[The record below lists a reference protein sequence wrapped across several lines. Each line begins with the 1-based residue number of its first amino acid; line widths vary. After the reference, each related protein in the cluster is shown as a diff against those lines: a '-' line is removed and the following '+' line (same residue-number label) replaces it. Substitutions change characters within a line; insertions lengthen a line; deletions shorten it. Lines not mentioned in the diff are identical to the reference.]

1 MNIDSILQF
10 VQENRVLVGYLV
22 IGSLFLILLIFLFIK
37 SITAP
42 KQPALAASP
51 TASMSKMAQ
60 KSMPHLSEQPD
71 TKLFIDQLRKVSD
84 ESQKII
90 YKLDTEIAEKE
101 KLIVEK
107 TNYIQALEQQ
117 VAQMPIEQIIGQHSE
132 KMKKES
138 EKKLAQVK
146 QEALSKAYRMW
157 FLGFMIGLLVA
168 GGMGAAYYFV
178 VLKG

>member
-10 VQENRVLVGYLV
+10 VQENRVLVGYLI
-22 IGSLFLILLIFLFIK
+22 IGSLFLILLVFLFIK

-42 KQPALAASP
+42 KQPALAGSP
-51 TASMSKMAQ
+51 TASMSKGAQ
-60 KSMPHLSEQPD
+60 KSAPHLSEQPD
-71 TKLFIDQLRKVSD
+71 TRLFIDQLRKVSD

-117 VAQMPIEQIIGQHSE
+117 VAEMPVEQIIGQHSE
-132 KMKKES
+132 KLKKES
-138 EKKLAQVK
+138 EKNLAQVK
-146 QEALSKAYRMW
+146 QQALSRAYQMW

-168 GGMGAAYYFV
+168 AGMGAAYYFL

>member
-10 VQENRVLVGYLV
+10 VQENRVLVGYLI
-22 IGSLFLILLIFLFIK
+22 IGSLFLVLLVFLFIK
-37 SITAP
+37 SMSAP
-42 KQPALAASP
+42 KQPALTASP
-51 TASMSKMAQ
+51 TASMSKGVQ
-60 KSMPHLSEQPD
+60 KSATYLSESPD

-101 KLIVEK
+101 KLITEK

-117 VAQMPIEQIIGQHSE
+117 VAEMPMEQIIGQHSE
-132 KMKKES
+132 KLKKES

-146 QEALSKAYRMW
+146 QEASSRAYRMW
-157 FLGFMIGLLVA
+157 FLGFIIGLLVA
-168 GGMGAAYYFV
+168 AGMGAAYYFV

>member
-42 KQPALAASP
+42 KQPVLAASP
-51 TASMSKMAQ
+51 TASMSKTAQ
-60 KSMPHLSEQPD
+60 KSMAHLSEQPD
-71 TKLFIDQLRKVSD
+71 TKLFIDQLQKVSD

-90 YKLDTEIAEKE
+90 YKLDTEIAERE

-117 VAQMPIEQIIGQHSE
+117 VAEMPIEQIIGQHSE

-146 QEALSKAYRMW
+146 QEALSKAYQMW
-157 FLGFMIGLLVA
+157 FLGFIIGLLVA
-168 GGMGAAYYFV
+168 VGMGAAYYFV